1 MFEAALVENGRFIRR
16 GVFVFF
22 STVTHWRKI
31 PEPPKDAL
39 RGAEKIP
46 AEDVAKVVRCK
57 DCRYN
62 DGGRKCLYPDSIIAA
77 PDDDDFCS
85 YGKERGEEEDRG
97 DRGALIERVARV
109 LLDRQMFWC
118 GKECRHNNGQIT
130 CMDCTEAWL
139 RERLKN
145 DQ

>member
-1 MFEAALVENGRFIRR
+1 MVDWISVEDALPPVGRAVLCTDGRFVFEAAMVENGRFIRR

-22 STVTHWRKI
+22 TTVTHWRKM
-31 PEPPKDAL
+31 PEPPKDVL

-62 DGGRKCLYPDSIIAA
+62 DGSRKCLYPDSIIAV

-85 YGKERGEEEDRG
+85 YGKKREEENDG
-97 DRGALIERVARV
+97 DV
-109 LLDRQMFWC
+109 
-118 GKECRHNNGQIT
+118 
-130 CMDCTEAWL
+130 
-139 RERLKN
+139 
-145 DQ
+145 

>member
-1 MFEAALVENGRFIRR
+1 MTEYIERAALKYINYTDEIQLH
-16 GVFVFF
+16 GVVY
-22 STVTHWRKI
+22 V
-31 PEPPKDAL
+31 PLKDVL

-62 DGGRKCLYPDSIIAA
+62 DGGRKCLYPDSIIAV

-85 YGKERGEEEDRG
+85 YGKERGEEEDLG
-97 DRGALIERVARV
+97 VRGALIERVARV

-130 CMDCTEAWL
+130 CMDCTEVWL
-139 RERLKN
+139 WNETKGRRAAE
-145 DQ
+145 DV